1 MFCFAIK
8 GSAFIA
14 KDLEL
19 TYTYNNVTSSALDN
33 FPVTLIDVLTLDD
46 AGDFPGSVDISD
58 TDYTDINV
66 SYTIGANDEANY
78 SNIVLKLIIRDG
90 GSGGELLYDGADSG
104 NTENDVLEV
113 LGVISPAAFDTTDV
127 WIEVSIQCTV

>member
-14 KDLEL
+14 KDLVL
-19 TYTYNNVTSSALDN
+19 TYTYDNVTSSTLDN
-33 FPVTLIDVLTLDD
+33 FPVTLIDALTLDD
-46 AGDFPGSVDISD
+46 SGDFPGSVDISD

-78 SNIVLKLIIRDG
+78 SNILLKLIIRDG
-90 GSGGELLYDGADSG
+90 GSGGELLYNGTDSG
-104 NTENDVLEV
+104 NTENDVLEL
-113 LGVISPAAFDTTDV
+113 LGIISPAAFDTTDV